1 MAVSS
6 IVSAAWPI
14 LGLFLL
20 SLPLS
25 LGLFNDHCALGQT
38 SSYAKDSF
46 VFRMIVA
53 KAWPEMGEIV
63 CPVWVHCWF
72 IKSETE
78 PRLCL

>member
-1 MAVSS
+1 MGLAHVLPISVLACRLHKIWLRHAVVYAMAVSS

-25 LGLFNDHCALGQT
+25 LGLFDDHCALGQT
-38 SSYAKDSF
+38 SLYAKDSF

-53 KAWPEMGEIV
+53 KA
-63 CPVWVHCWF
+63 
-72 IKSETE
+72 
-78 PRLCL
+78 